1 MSFFCEQ
8 INIQPRKYKD
18 LILQQIELN
27 EKRENI
33 NIELFELKK
42 KCRKLEKDVINI
54 DKNLKIILN
63 EIKIH
68 KDMEELNNIINEDIK
83 KIDGF
88 DLLSEDEMIIITS
101 KMDKTD
107 YRKYGVLVRFIDL
120 ERICKEVIEIKKT
133 YPKWTLTNLESGTQQ
148 DTMPPDIF
156 YKYEY
161 KDEYGRYFDIGGIKV
176 ISSK

>member
-8 INIQPRKYKD
+8 INIQPRKYQD

-42 KCRKLEKDVINI
+42 KYRKLEKDVINI

-68 KDMEELNNIINEDIK
+68 KEMEELNNIINEDIK

-107 YRKYGVLVRFIDL
+107 YRKYGVQVRFIDL
-120 ERICKEVIEIKKT
+120 ERICKEVIEIKKS

-148 DTMPPDIF
+148 DTMPPHIF